1 MRSRTCCHGTCVRR
15 GWIGAAAQRREWR
28 RPSELRSCSARHR
41 GSFEVTPALPGRS
54 RPAPRGFSL
63 LELIVVMIV
72 LSLAAGIALPALGR
86 RTEPR
91 GGELPSLIL
100 LSQEAAARRGETIHL
115 EIAGSGAWTIQGSAS
130 RGDGPIRAGQV
141 DSFPGLPL
149 TLI

>member
-1 MRSRTCCHGTCVRR
+1 
-15 GWIGAAAQRREWR
+15 
-28 RPSELRSCSARHR
+28 
-41 GSFEVTPALPGRS
+41 
-54 RPAPRGFSL
+54 
-63 LELIVVMIV
+63 LIVVMIV

-130 RGDGPIRAGQV
+130 RADGPIRAGQV

-149 TLI
+149 TLIVSPLGSCGFDARSAKSPSEVRLDPLTCTLVE